1 MGRTC
6 ALTLLILFGLRALAP
21 VRDLLGMARAP
32 EAVALRLGEDTALP
46 ELMTTAHVAAAEH
59 VGVAAAPFLQA
70 MSGHRKHAAAPLR
83 I

>member
-6 ALTLLILFGLRALAP
+6 ALTLLILFRFLGLAP
-21 VRDLLGMARAP
+21 VGNLLSVAQPP
-32 EAVALRLGEDTALP
+32 EPVALWFTEDAAFA

-70 MSGHRKHAAAPLR
+70 MSSHRKHAAAPLR